1 MPKIFLSLGSNLGDR
16 KANIAQALDLL
27 DSALGTQRK
36 ALSSMIESESWG
48 FEGGDFVNCV
58 VLYESNIE
66 PESLLLIC
74 KDIERQMGRTDAP
87 EYSADGRRI
96 YHDRVIDIDIL
107 LYGEEKIDLPH
118 LVIPHPLMHERD
130 FIMRPLREI
139 FD

>member
-16 KANIAQALDLL
+16 KANIAKALDLL

-36 ALSSMIESESWG
+36 ALSSLIESKSWG

-87 EYSADGRRI
+87 
-96 YHDRVIDIDIL
+96 
-107 LYGEEKIDLPH
+107 
-118 LVIPHPLMHERD
+118 
-130 FIMRPLREI
+130 
-139 FD
+139 

>member
-48 FEGGDFVNCV
+48 FKGGDFVNCV

-74 KDIERQMGRTDAP
+74 KDIERQMGRTDMP
-87 EYSADGRRI
+87 EYAADGHRI